1 MRQSVGRAAQRGV
14 CAIGLVAATGLMV
27 ALPWGA
33 SAVGKPVTTTK
44 VVHYSVSAS
53 TANGLDEQMSS
64 LGPYH
69 GSERAYA
76 NIVVRPNYDGKL
88 VQGRFC
94 RLEDFKVTAGFT
106 MTLPVLASGVKLG
119 KTLNGQWKS
128 FTAFA
133 RRHEET
139 HRAIWLECL
148 AKAERRA
155 LALRVSDCSV
165 LSGEVDKVFEAEWQI
180 CERRQQAFDAS
191 ERAKL
196 MRHPLIVAASRVR
209 QSTTTTTTSLSTS
222 SNSNARSFPNLGRN

>member
-1 MRQSVGRAAQRGV
+1 M

-106 MTLPVLASGVKLG
+106 MTLPS
-119 KTLNGQWKS
+119 S
-128 FTAFA
+128 P
-133 RRHEET
+133 
-139 HRAIWLECL
+139 LE
-148 AKAERRA
+148 
-155 LALRVSDCSV
+155 
-165 LSGEVDKVFEAEWQI
+165 
-180 CERRQQAFDAS
+180 
-191 ERAKL
+191 
-196 MRHPLIVAASRVR
+196 
-209 QSTTTTTTSLSTS
+209 
-222 SNSNARSFPNLGRN
+222 

>member
-1 MRQSVGRAAQRGV
+1 M
-14 CAIGLVAATGLMV
+14 
-27 ALPWGA
+27 
-33 SAVGKPVTTTK
+33 
-44 VVHYSVSAS
+44 
-53 TANGLDEQMSS
+53 
-64 LGPYH
+64 
-69 GSERAYA
+69 
-76 NIVVRPNYDGKL
+76 
-88 VQGRFC
+88 
-94 RLEDFKVTAGFT
+94 
-106 MTLPVLASGVKLG
+106 KLG